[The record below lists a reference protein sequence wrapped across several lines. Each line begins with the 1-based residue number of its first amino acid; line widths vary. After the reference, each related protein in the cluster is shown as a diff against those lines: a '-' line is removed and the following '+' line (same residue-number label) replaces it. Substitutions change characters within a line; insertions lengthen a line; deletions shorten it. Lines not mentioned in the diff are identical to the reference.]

1 MQRCIPDS
9 ARGLRHPQTI
19 VLNQTTPHSNIW
31 TLFQF
36 FAIVESMNN
45 QDITLAHVSVS
56 EMDNNCYL
64 LCIGKE
70 ALLID
75 AADNPQALLDLA
87 AENNVSITAVLST
100 HSHWDHLRAL
110 PQILEQTD
118 AKHFAPQPD
127 AADINAPVDVL
138 LTDSDVLPFAG
149 HHFPVHILHGH
160 TTGGAAIAVP
170 IGENM
175 HLFVGDSLFPGGIGK
190 TENHQDFIQL
200 LDDVSTKLFQKY
212 PDDTVVHPG
221 HGKSTTLGAERPHLE
236 EWRARGW

>member
-1 MQRCIPDS
+1 
-9 ARGLRHPQTI
+9 
-19 VLNQTTPHSNIW
+19 
-31 TLFQF
+31 
-36 FAIVESMNN
+36 MNN
-45 QDITLAHVSVS
+45 QDITLAHISVS

-64 LCIGKE
+64 LCVGKE

-87 AENNVSITAVLST
+87 AENDVSITAVLST

-110 PQILEQTD
+110 PQILEHTG

-127 AADINAPVDVL
+127 AANINAPIDVL
-138 LTDSDVLPFAG
+138 LTDSDVLSFAG
-149 HHFPVHILHGH
+149 HDFPVHILHGH
-160 TTGGAAIAVP
+160 TAGGAAIAVP
-170 IGENM
+170 IGETT

-190 TENHQDFIQL
+190 TENHQDFLKL

-212 PDDTVVHPG
+212 PDTTVVHPG
-221 HGKSTTLGAERPHLE
+221 HGKPTTLGTERPHLD